1 LRFKSG
7 ASVIRCTGLV
17 KSYGGRAI
25 LDGVSLEAPAGVVTA
40 ILGPS
45 GCGKTTLLR
54 CIAGLDRPDAGRI
67 DLAGRTVESVVSPSN
82 RDPGPGTRDVFILP
96 EDRHVNL
103 VFQDL
108 ALWPH
113 MTALEHVAFVLHGR
127 APGRLARREAARA
140 VLAAV
145 GLPTEAEGRR
155 PAALSG
161 GERQRL
167 ALARALATD
176 PAVLLLDE
184 PFAGLPP
191 QVREELA
198 GLVRRFARGGR
209 TAGSRPS
216 EDIPLRVSSCDV
228 VAPPLRASSAPR
240 AVLLVTH
247 LAAEALAT
255 ADRVALLDGGRC
267 VQAGTP
273 AEVLARPASEAAAL
287 LLGFTSCLPATRGA
301 DGRLETP
308 LGPLDVPA
316 AAGLDR
322 CLLAV
327 RPGDFAARPGGRFA
341 GAVVDAAHR
350 DGAPAVRVRCGGA
363 EIWVLDEAPR
373 QPGDSVR
380 FDWVRPPA
388 VVPPVP

>member
-1 LRFKSG
+1 
-7 ASVIRCTGLV
+7 VIRCENVIKRHGD
-17 KSYGGRAI
+17 RAV
-25 LDGVSLEAPAGVVTA
+25 LDGISLEAPAGAVTA
-40 ILGPS
+40 VLGPS

-67 DLAGRTVESVVSPSN
+67 NLGGVTVEDRVPPSTGN
-82 RDPGPGTRDVFILP
+82 RKPGTRNRFVRP
-96 EDRHVNL
+96 EDRRVNL

-113 MTALEHVAFVLHGR
+113 LSAMDHVAFVLH
-127 APGRLARREAARA
+127 ARGLDAAARSEAARA
-140 VLAAV
+140 ALAAV
-145 GLPTEAEGRR
+145 GLPAEAAGRR

-167 ALARALATD
+167 ALARAMATD

-191 QVREELA
+191 PAREELA
-198 GLVRRFARGGR
+198 GLARRFARGGWAAVR
-209 TAGSRPS
+209 DPA
-216 EDIPLRVSSCDV
+216 
-228 VAPPLRASSAPR
+228 APPGAPR

-255 ADRVALLDGGRC
+255 ADRVAIVDGGRC

-273 AEVLARPASEAAAL
+273 AEVLARPASEAAAF

-341 GAVVDAAHR
+341 GEVVDAAHR
-350 DGAPAVRVRCGGA
+350 DGAPALHLRCGGA
-363 EIWVLDEAPR
+363 EVWVSADGPR
-373 QPGDSVR
+373 TAGETVQFDLVRMPG
-380 FDWVRPPA
+380 
-388 VVPPVP
+388 VVAAGVDGVAR